1 MKQENHSNARTNIHI
16 RSLINN
22 SDSSNLELSKR
33 FEVSKNTICKW
44 KNRATFEDKSS
55 KPNTIKYS
63 LSYDEMELLIHLRS
77 ATWWALDEIVELVYG
92 EESSAKRSA
101 VYRLFKKNDINNAPQ
116 EKKEEAK
123 KFKEYSPGYLH
134 LDVTYLPK
142 INGKKRYLYVVIDR
156 ATRLMYYKIYNNKTA
171 INTQD
176 FVLEAMAFLPFNIT
190 HILTDNGLEFT
201 NRLLK
206 SKKGESCKKASLL
219 DEICLKENI
228 EHRLTEP
235 FTPKTNGMVERVNK
249 TIKDNTIKIHQYEN
263 LEQMEADLYNF
274 LQTYN
279 TVKRHSSLR
288 KELKVKT
295 PLKAVYKWYE
305 LEPEIFKEKP
315 IDFETKVIHLSKLM
329 QGIKQQPC
337 ET

>member
-22 SDSSNLELSKR
+22 SDSTNLELSKR

-44 KNRATFEDKSS
+44 KNRTTFEDKSS
-55 KPNTIKYS
+55 KPNNIKYS

-77 ATWWALDEIVELVYG
+77 TTWWALDEIVELVYG
-92 EESSAKRSA
+92 EVSASKRSA
-101 VYRLFKKNDINNAPQ
+101 VYRLFKTNNINNVPQ

-156 ATRLMYYKIYNNKTA
+156 ATRLMFYKIYDNKTA
-171 INTQD
+171 INTQN
-176 FVLEAMAFLPFNIT
+176 FVLEAMDFLPFNIT

-249 TIKDNTIKIHQYEN
+249 TIKDNTIKINKYQD
-263 LEQMEADLYNF
+263 LQQMEADLYNF

-288 KELKVKT
+288 KELNVKT

-315 IDFETKVIHLSKLM
+315 IDFENKVISLSKLM

>member
-22 SDSSNLELSKR
+22 SDSTNLELSKR
-33 FEVSKNTICKW
+33 FEVSKNTIFKW
-44 KNRATFEDKSS
+44 KNRTTFEDKSS

-101 VYRLFKKNDINNAPQ
+101 VYRLFKTNNINNVPQ

-142 INGKKRYLYVVIDR
+142 INGKKRYLYVIIDR
-156 ATRLMYYKIYNNKTA
+156 ATRLMYYKIYDNKTA

-176 FVLEAMAFLPFNIT
+176 FVLEAMDFLPFNIT

-249 TIKDNTIKIHQYEN
+249 TIKDNTIKINKYQD
-263 LEQMEADLYNF
+263 LQQMQADLYNF

-279 TVKRHSSLR
+279 TFKRHSGLR
-288 KELKVKT
+288 KEINVKT

-315 IDFETKVIHLSKLM
+315 IDFENKVISLSKLM